1 MKLVILL
8 VAMMVLFA
16 SVALAGPSGWHS
28 ADNARSRW
36 SKNKKG
42 KPHQGV

>member
-1 MKLVILL
+1 MKFILLL
-8 VAMMVLFA
+8 VAMMALFA
-16 SVALAGPSGWHS
+16 SVSLAGPSPKDAKS
-28 ADNARSRW
+28 KY

>member
-1 MKLVILL
+1 MKFIILL

-16 SVALAGPSGWHS
+16 SVTLAGPSPK
-28 ADNARSRW
+28 NAKSKY

>member
-8 VAMMVLFA
+8 VAMTVLFA
-16 SVALAGPSGWHS
+16 SVALAGPGPS
-28 ADNARSRW
+28 NANSKY